1 MTRTLPRV
9 GAFLRFRRG
18 GDPLVDP
25 ADRPLVLG
33 GLVAVAGLLF
43 LFTFLLGTAAL
54 DVWSG
59 MIVFLVLMAGT
70 VPLFSW
76 VAKTEGDP
84 WLFKVLYGG
93 LVVKLLSSLVRYF
106 VIFVIYGGNGD
117 AGVYHEA
124 GTEFAR
130 RFAAGIPIHPLPVI
144 SAFPRESQ
152 WIGDITGV
160 LYTITSPSAYAGFF
174 FFSFLCYTGQVL
186 MVRALKVAVPEAD
199 YRRYALLVLFL
210 PSLLFWPS
218 SIGKEAVM
226 IFSLGLVIYGGALLL
241 APRPKP
247 RGLAFFALGMVA
259 LAYIRPH
266 IAYMSV
272 GALVVATA
280 VGVIGGFR
288 TDGAKGS
295 STRGRIIRIVAL
307 VVLLGA
313 ASVAS
318 TLVGARFGGDDGGTG
333 VAQSALVTTRAQTS
347 QGGSEFDP
355 VAIST
360 PAQLPFGIISVLYRP
375 FPWEAGSV
383 NALIAA
389 TEGLVLLG
397 LTVASWRRLVVFPV
411 LALRRPYL
419 VFVAAYVLVF
429 AVGFSYIANFGI
441 LARQRTQMLPM
452 VLVLLAVPMSLP
464 RRDAKPRPF
473 GKIDPSSDPE
483 PVATMEDRMLEPT
496 AAEPAGPGAST

>member
-1 MTRTLPRV
+1 M
-9 GAFLRFRRG
+9 
-18 GDPLVDP
+18 DP
-25 ADRPLVLG
+25 ADRPLVVG
-33 GLVAVAGLLF
+33 GLVAVAALLL
-43 LFTFLLGTAAL
+43 LFTFLLGAAAL

-59 MIVFLVLMAGT
+59 IVVFLVLMAGT

-76 VAKTEGDP
+76 VARIEGDR

-93 LVVKLLSSLVRYF
+93 LVVKLLASLVRYF
-106 VIFVIYGGNGD
+106 VIFVVYGGNGD

-124 GTEFAR
+124 GTEYAR
-130 RFAAGIPIHPLPVI
+130 RFAEGLPIHPLPTI

-152 WIGDITGV
+152 WIGDVTGV
-160 LYTITSPSAYAGFF
+160 LYTVTSPSAYAGFF
-174 FFSFLCYTGQVL
+174 FFSFLCFAGQVL

-226 IFSLGLVIYGGALLL
+226 IFSLGLVIFGGALLL
-241 APRPKP
+241 APRPRP
-247 RGLAFFALGMVA
+247 HGLVYFALGMTA
-259 LAYIRPH
+259 LAFIRPH

-288 TDGAKGS
+288 GNGVKGG
-295 STRGRIIRIVAL
+295 STRGRAVRIVAL

-313 ASVAS
+313 ASFAS

-333 VAQSALVTTRAQTS
+333 TTQSALVTARAQTS

-360 PAQLPFGIISVLYRP
+360 PAQVPFGLISVLYRP

-389 TEGLVLLG
+389 VEGLVLLG
-397 LTVASWRRLVVFPV
+397 LTAASWRRLLVFPM

-419 VFVAAYVLVF
+419 VFVGAYVLVF

-464 RRDAKPRPF
+464 RRDQVDRIDL
-473 GKIDPSSDPE
+473 GDEGEGDGNIDPSSDQTS
-483 PVATMEDRMLEPT
+483 VATIEDRMLEPT
-496 AAEPAGPGAST
+496 AADSAGPGAST